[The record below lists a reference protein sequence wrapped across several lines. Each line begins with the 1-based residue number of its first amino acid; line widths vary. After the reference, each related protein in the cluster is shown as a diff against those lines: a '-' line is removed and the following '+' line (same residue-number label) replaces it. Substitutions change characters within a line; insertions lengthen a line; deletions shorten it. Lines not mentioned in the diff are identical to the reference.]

1 MSEELDIIQEPH
13 SRHPE
18 RDIPVVDHRLLAGR
32 LTEYNWMKDVPA
44 VTTISE
50 IVEVRFKNTRK
61 AFFTNPEGL
70 MLKEGDIVAVEAAL
84 GHDIGVVCLTGELV
98 KEQMRL
104 KRIDTERNPLK
115 RIYRKA
121 KPHDIEKWQQ
131 AIALEH
137 DTMIRSRKIA
147 ADLNLN
153 MKIGDVE
160 YQGDKTKAIFYYIAD
175 ERVDFRTLIKVLAD
189 AFHIR
194 IEMKQI
200 GARQE
205 AGRIG
210 GIGPCGRALC
220 CSKFITNF
228 VSVSTSAARYQD
240 ISLNPQKLAGQCGK
254 LKCCLNYEVDAYI
267 DAQKDFPS
275 ANVQLN
281 VGDGLLYHQKT
292 DIFKGI
298 MFYTSDKEGRGAMVE
313 IPVYRVKEIIALNR
327 KGVIPEKAVEE
338 GATERV
344 MTYSDGIGEDSLSR
358 FDDNNKRSKKKKNQK
373 GRRDRTDRERG
384 ERDDEQKSEMQRE
397 NRSEQKPEPK
407 SEPRA
412 DRRGEEV
419 KVTQKQESEPVAQVA
434 ETADR
439 EERGERADRQDR
451 SERTGN
457 RPRRNKT
464 FRRAE
469 PRKDEGTEPVNV
481 ASEQSQ
487 EPQQQEQAD
496 GQPKFQRR
504 RHWSNRQRRFNKPN
518 NNNSNSNEQ

>member
-1 MSEELDIIQEPH
+1 MSEEIEIEKIQEPH

-32 LTEYNWMKDVPA
+32 LHEYDWMKGVPT
-44 VTTISE
+44 VTTVSD

-70 MLKEGDIVAVEAAL
+70 LLSEGDIVAVEAAL

-104 KRIDTERNPLK
+104 KRVDTERNPLK

-121 KPHDIEKWQQ
+121 KQHDIDKWHQ

-147 ADLNLN
+147 ADLKLD

-275 ANVQLN
+275 PNVQLN

-292 DIFKGI
+292 DIFKGL
-298 MFYTSDKEGRGAMVE
+298 MFYTSDKEGRGALVE
-313 IPVYRVKEIIALNR
+313 IPVARVKEIIAMNK
-327 KGVIPEKAVEE
+327 KGIIPEKAIDES
-338 GATERV
+338 ATERV

-358 FDDNNKRSKKKKNQK
+358 FDDAGKRSKRRKNQK
-373 GRRDRTDRERG
+373 GRKERVQIEQQQGEPQPIAVKPANDEENKDVKREVEVVKEVNIASDKVSESIAAVVSGEPTNETNGDSAKEQTREPRER
-384 ERDDEQKSEMQRE
+384 
-397 NRSEQKPEPK
+397 NF
-407 SEPRA
+407 
-412 DRRGEEV
+412 
-419 KVTQKQESEPVAQVA
+419 
-434 ETADR
+434 
-439 EERGERADRQDR
+439 
-451 SERTGN
+451 N
-457 RPRRNKT
+457 RPRRNKV
-464 FRRAE
+464 FRKREERDERDEREERNEVKDVAE
-469 PRKDEGTEPVNV
+469 AV
-481 ASEQSQ
+481 SQ
-487 EPQQQEQAD
+487 ESGEKNSARP
-496 GQPKFQRR
+496 QRR
-504 RHWSNRQRRFNKPN
+504 RHWSNNRQRRFNKPN
-518 NNNSNSNEQ
+518 STNSSEE

>member
-1 MSEELDIIQEPH
+1 MSEELELDEITQEPH
-13 SRHPE
+13 NRHPE
-18 RDIPVVDHRLLAGR
+18 RDIPIVDHRLLAGR
-32 LTEYNWMKDVPA
+32 LSEYNWMKDVPT
-44 VTTISE
+44 VTTVSE

-70 MLKEGDIVAVEAAL
+70 LLKEGDVVAVEAAL
-84 GHDIGVVCLTGELV
+84 GHEIGVVCLTGELV

-115 RIYRKA
+115 KIYRKA

-137 DTMIRSRKIA
+137 ETMIRSRKIA
-147 ADLNLN
+147 ADLNLD

-175 ERVDFRTLIKVLAD
+175 ERVDFRTLIKVLAE

-220 CSKFITNF
+220 CSMFITNF

-275 ANVQLN
+275 TNVQLN

-292 DIFKGI
+292 DIFKGV
-298 MFYTSDKEGRGAMVE
+298 MFYTSDKEGRGALVE
-313 IPVYRVKEIIALNR
+313 IPVRRVKEVIAMNR
-327 KGVIPEKAVEE
+327 KGVIPPNAVEASE
-338 GATERV
+338 SERV
-344 MTYSDGIGEDSLSR
+344 MTFSDGIGEDSLSR
-358 FDDNNKRSKKKKNQK
+358 FDDAKQRGGKKRKNQK
-373 GRRDRTDRERG
+373 PQRRERG
-384 ERDDEQKSEMQRE
+384 DRREQNEEKSAIVE
-397 NRSEQKPEPK
+397 EQNVAEPK
-407 SEPRA
+407 VAEPKMAEPQQVVDNVEVKEESVEKREGREPR
-412 DRRGEEV
+412 E
-419 KVTQKQESEPVAQVA
+419 
-434 ETADR
+434 
-439 EERGERADRQDR
+439 R
-451 SERTGN
+451 SERNFN
-457 RPRRNKT
+457 RPRRNNH
-464 FRRAE
+464 FRRGDRGEARPSAE
-469 PRKDEGTEPVNV
+469 KPTEQPG
-481 ASEQSQ
+481 EQSAEQ
-487 EPQQQEQAD
+487 GGNENQQRQPQQC
-496 GQPKFQRR
+496 R
-504 RHWSNRQRRFNKPN
+504 RHWSNNRQRRFNKRE
-518 NNNSNSNEQ
+518 SENSNE

>member
-1 MSEELDIIQEPH
+1 MEEIIQEPH

-32 LTEYNWMKDVPA
+32 LHEYNWMKDVPA
-44 VTTISE
+44 TTTVSE

-70 MLKEGDIVAVEAAL
+70 LLSEGDIVAVEAAL
-84 GHDIGVVCLTGELV
+84 GHDIGIVCMTGELV

-115 RIYRKA
+115 KIYRKA

-147 ADLNLN
+147 ADLNLD

-220 CSKFITNF
+220 CSNFITNF
-228 VSVSTSAARYQD
+228 VSVSTSAARYQE

-275 ANVQLN
+275 PNIQLN

-292 DIFKGI
+292 DIFKGV
-298 MFYTSDKEGRGAMVE
+298 MFYTSDKEGRGALVE
-313 IPVYRVKEIIALNR
+313 IPVTRVKEIIAFNR
-327 KGVIPEKAVEE
+327 KGIIPEKAVEE
-338 GATERV
+338 TGSERV
-344 MTYSDGIGEDSLSR
+344 MTFSDGIGEDSLSR
-358 FDDNNKRSKKKKNQK
+358 FDDKKSKKKKVQR
-373 GRRDRTDRERG
+373 GRKERG
-384 ERDDEQKSEMQRE
+384 SERPE
-397 NRSEQKPEPK
+397 KPELQ
-407 SEPRA
+407 
-412 DRRGEEV
+412 EV
-419 KVTQKQESEPVAQVA
+419 KESYKEPEQVA
-434 ETADR
+434 VQASVMPVER
-439 EERGERADRQDR
+439 EEERQENQERQ
-451 SERTGN
+451 ERPERNFN
-457 RPRRNKT
+457 RPRRNKN
-464 FRRAE
+464 FRRPERNNEQVQATAE
-469 PRKDEGTEPVNV
+469 QVPEATEQP
-481 ASEQSQ
+481 AK
-487 EPQQQEQAD
+487 QQ
-496 GQPKFQRR
+496 QRR
-504 RHWSNRQRRFNKPN
+504 RHWSNRQRRFNKQ
-518 NNNSNSNEQ
+518 NSNNDTNE